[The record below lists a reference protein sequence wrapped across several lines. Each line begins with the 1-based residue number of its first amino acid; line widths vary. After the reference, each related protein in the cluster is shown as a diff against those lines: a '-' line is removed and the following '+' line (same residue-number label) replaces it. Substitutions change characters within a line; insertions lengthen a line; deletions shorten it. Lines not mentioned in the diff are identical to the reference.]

1 MWSKE
6 KVRVMCWTL
15 VGSMWECLCG
25 HHRPTPRHSNGQ
37 KHKWHWKP
45 LKAKTKV
52 GIHSKWTILVGLCR
66 IYGYANF
73 SEQWGSELKYL
84 SSICKLAFPFISLLR
99 TNVCGHL
106 LICFLWGRVSIR
118 WNEYQRILLQ
128 RPIITVDR
136 QHGNRYKKLCG
147 YLPIMDVMPPT
158 YTQFVQ
164 LLFHFLSD
172 KLFCTSLSESLKAKN
187 RYKMICDMDQR
198 QKGQPKM
205 QYGCFHG
212 KRYVWNP

>member
-25 HHRPTPRHSNGQ
+25 HQRPTPRHSNGQ

-84 SSICKLAFPFISLLR
+84 SLICKLAFPFISLLR

-118 WNEYQRILLQ
+118 WKEYQRILLQ

-147 YLPIMDVMPPT
+147 YLPIRGPACT
-158 YTQFVQ
+158 Y
-164 LLFHFLSD
+164 
-172 KLFCTSLSESLKAKN
+172 
-187 RYKMICDMDQR
+187 
-198 QKGQPKM
+198 
-205 QYGCFHG
+205 
-212 KRYVWNP
+212 YVIADYNIT

>member
-6 KVRVMCWTL
+6 KVRVMSWTL

-73 SEQWGSELKYL
+73 SEQWGRELKYL
-84 SSICKLAFPFISLLR
+84 FWSASWRTLLFPFEK
-99 TNVCGHL
+99 NVCGHL
-106 LICFLWGRVSIR
+106 LICFLWGPVSIR
-118 WNEYQRILLQ
+118 WKEYQRILLQ
-128 RPIITVDR
+128 WLIIRLEICRDR
-136 QHGNRYKKLCG
+136 QDRRSCKIFPNCVNFWGNNAN
-147 YLPIMDVMPPT
+147 
-158 YTQFVQ
+158 
-164 LLFHFLSD
+164 
-172 KLFCTSLSESLKAKN
+172 SLGNYRVIYALNE
-187 RYKMICDMDQR
+187 
-198 QKGQPKM
+198 
-205 QYGCFHG
+205 
-212 KRYVWNP
+212 

>member
-73 SEQWGSELKYL
+73 SEQWGRELKYL
-84 SSICKLAFPFISLLR
+84 FWSASWRTLLFPFEK
-99 TNVCGHL
+99 NVCGHL
-106 LICFLWGRVSIR
+106 LICFLWGPVSIR
-118 WNEYQRILLQ
+118 WKEYQRILLQ

-136 QHGNRYKKLCG
+136 QHGNRYKSCVDNIHWISSNYGSDAPDIHAICATSFSFSQWK
-147 YLPIMDVMPPT
+147 T
-158 YTQFVQ
+158 
-164 LLFHFLSD
+164 FLD
-172 KLFCTSLSESLKAKN
+172 EAFLK
-187 RYKMICDMDQR
+187 
-198 QKGQPKM
+198 
-205 QYGCFHG
+205 
-212 KRYVWNP
+212 V

>member
-6 KVRVMCWTL
+6 KVRVTSWTL

-25 HHRPTPRHSNGQ
+25 HQRPTPRHSNGQ

-73 SEQWGSELKYL
+73 SEQWGRELKYL
-84 SSICKLAFPFISLLR
+84 FWSASWRTLLFPFEK
-99 TNVCGHL
+99 NVCGHL
-106 LICFLWGRVSIR
+106 LICFLWGPVSIR
-118 WNEYQRILLQ
+118 WKEYQRILLQ

-136 QHGNRYKKLCG
+136 QHGNRYKSCVDIFQLWIWCPRHTRNLCNFFFIFSVKNLFG
-147 YLPIMDVMPPT
+147 RG
-158 YTQFVQ
+158 
-164 LLFHFLSD
+164 LL
-172 KLFCTSLSESLKAKN
+172 ESLKAILSN
-187 RYKMICDMDQR
+187 ICEVQNSIFFR
-198 QKGQPKM
+198 AALSGANICKIFSTIFIIK
-205 QYGCFHG
+205 
-212 KRYVWNP
+212 

>member
-45 LKAKTKV
+45 LTAKTKV

-73 SEQWGSELKYL
+73 SEQWGRELKYL
-84 SSICKLAFPFISLLR
+84 FWSASWRTLLFPFEK
-99 TNVCGHL
+99 NVWKSILTCTSEWSGVL
-106 LICFLWGRVSIR
+106 VSISYGK
-118 WNEYQRILLQ
+118 E
-128 RPIITVDR
+128 
-136 QHGNRYKKLCG
+136 
-147 YLPIMDVMPPT
+147 
-158 YTQFVQ
+158 
-164 LLFHFLSD
+164 
-172 KLFCTSLSESLKAKN
+172 ESLVRRLHSVQSCAGKVKDECPDLQTKYERLWTN
-187 RYKMICDMDQR
+187 SIKPSVSTTSFVLIWYIKGITGVTSNICDWISDI
-198 QKGQPKM
+198 
-205 QYGCFHG
+205 
-212 KRYVWNP
+212 